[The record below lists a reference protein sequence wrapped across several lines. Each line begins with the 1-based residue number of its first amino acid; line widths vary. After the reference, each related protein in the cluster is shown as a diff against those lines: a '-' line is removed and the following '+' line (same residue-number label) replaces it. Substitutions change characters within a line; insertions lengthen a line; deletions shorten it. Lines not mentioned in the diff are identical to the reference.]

1 MHRVGRAPILP
12 HGDIHRSDEVGGSEG
27 RTHFVPLSYFKEIIM
42 ALQKHRHQQGFWH
55 KAAKTVETGIKVA
68 GTAKALYDAGRIA
81 YSVART
87 AAPVVS
93 ALL

>member
-1 MHRVGRAPILP
+1 MGGLRLWPTGTSTAVAKSAEVKRESSFCFFVISK
-12 HGDIHRSDEVGGSEG
+12 DI
-27 RTHFVPLSYFKEIIM
+27 YM

-81 YSVART
+81 YTVARS
-87 AAPVVS
+87 AAPMVS